1 MDKRAAR
8 RDCFSKL
15 KSLSLAEKRV
25 HSGAIAHHIAETK
38 EFRESK
44 CVFTYCAMPSEPD
57 LSELFRDHQDKIWG
71 FSRIEK
77 NARISFRHV
86 QTPEDLS
93 EGAVGFLEPDPDRC
107 PLLSVSRPDLMLVP
121 GVGFD
126 RGNLARLGRGKGHY
140 DRYLQSAILN
150 GTEPSI
156 FGICFSIQRTN
167 LTPDSHDIP
176 MSAIYTELGRA

>member
-1 MDKRAAR
+1 MDKRAVR

-15 KSLSLAEKRV
+15 RSLSPTEKRV
-25 HSGAIAHHIAETK
+25 HSRAIAHHIAETK

-57 LSELFRDHQDKIWG
+57 LSELFRDHENKIWG
-71 FSRIEK
+71 FSRIGK
-77 NARISFRHV
+77 NARISFHHV
-86 QTPEDLS
+86 QTPDELN
-93 EGAVGFLEPDPDRC
+93 EGAFGFLEPDPDRC
-107 PLLSVSRPDLMLVP
+107 PLLSASRPDLILVP

-126 RGNLARLGRGKGHY
+126 HDNLARVGRGKGHY
-140 DRYLQSAILN
+140 DRYLQSAISN
-150 GTEPSI
+150 ETEPSI

-176 MSAIYTELGRA
+176 MSAIYTEIGRA